1 MNARPRPRPILVA
14 SVALVLALAA
24 ALALVIAGGDG
35 ATNGAGSAGSATAG
49 LGGATGFAGA
59 ELQQPP
65 PAYDFT
71 LTDTQGQPVS
81 LGALRGNV
89 VLVAFVSSACGRTCV
104 LIAQQV
110 RGALDE
116 LAAPVPALLIS
127 IDPKADT
134 PARRRAFLAAVSLS
148 GRARFLSGPAAR
160 LAAVWRAYRVAP
172 LSAGAA
178 AFERSAPVLLV
189 DRAGRERVLFG
200 LEQLTPEGVAHDIR
214 KLAAG

>member
-1 MNARPRPRPILVA
+1 MNARRRPRPLLVA
-14 SVALVLALAA
+14 SVALLLALAA
-24 ALALVIAGGDG
+24 ALALVIAGCG
-35 ATNGAGSAGSATAG
+35 AHNRAGSAGSAAAG
-49 LGGATGFAGA
+49 LAGAGGFAGA
-59 ELQQPP
+59 ELPQPP

-71 LTDTQGQPVS
+71 LTDTQGQAVS
-81 LGALRGNV
+81 LGALRGKV
-89 VLVAFVSSACGRTCV
+89 VLLAFVSSACGRTCV
-104 LIAQQV
+104 LIAQQA

-116 LAAPVPALLIS
+116 LGAPVPALLIS
-127 IDPKADT
+127 VDPTADT

-160 LAAVWRAYRVAP
+160 LAPVWRAYRVAP

-178 AFERSAPVLLV
+178 AFERSAPVVLV